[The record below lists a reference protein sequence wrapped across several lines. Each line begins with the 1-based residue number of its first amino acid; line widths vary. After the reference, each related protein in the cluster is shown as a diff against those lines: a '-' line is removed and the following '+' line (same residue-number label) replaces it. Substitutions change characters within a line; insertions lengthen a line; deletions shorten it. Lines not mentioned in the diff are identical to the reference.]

1 MAANDASTRARV
13 ERTGLNMIDVQSG
26 LGAMENILSSINASG
41 IIACVPF
48 SWNRFLG
55 NQFKDGKVPAMF
67 SSYQSYS
74 NVSKEKMHTPKEKT
88 RQRSNVGAKS
98 ATVSEESLL
107 EQVQAAICAVLGSDV
122 QANEPL
128 MSAGL
133 DSLSAVEF
141 RNDLESK
148 LGVDLP
154 GTLVFDYPTPA
165 SIAGFLT
172 TVIVGGKEETEEST
186 ELEAQLVDQST
197 SSAIAITKAC
207 IRASRDSFH
216 GIYPVD
222 ASTLIPLSR
231 WDIDSH
237 ADLFSGTP
245 VRFAPVLENID
256 LFDPGSLGLSDAEAS
271 LMDPQHRI
279 LLEMAAEILFWRG
292 KSFKV
297 LDRNTGVFVGLSSTD
312 YAKVIFFLRL

>member
-1 MAANDASTRARV
+1 
-13 ERTGLNMIDVQSG
+13 
-26 LGAMENILSSINASG
+26 
-41 IIACVPF
+41 
-48 SWNRFLG
+48 
-55 NQFKDGKVPAMF
+55 
-67 SSYQSYS
+67 
-74 NVSKEKMHTPKEKT
+74 
-88 RQRSNVGAKS
+88 
-98 ATVSEESLL
+98 
-107 EQVQAAICAVLGSDV
+107 VLGSGV